1 MISYALTGEH
11 YLYPTPGG
19 AYHAVSSLGDE
30 PSRQFLQ
37 RLLQQRETPKL
48 TAELMHE
55 WSSLDEQHGLELIYR
70 LQSSGFIQGLP
81 TCITAPRE
89 TLESL
94 LPPLLER
101 LSDEG
106 KAVLAEKRG
115 LYIGASG
122 YSHEATEELAALGAD
137 LAALHIRYGK
147 LLHNN
152 LRLLP
157 GGWGMVNAS
166 GHSEVGFWPIHLG
179 NEMFI
184 LIVSGLPQFNQVA
197 FTTLIWALGVR
208 YGGGQSLSFVSQPT
222 KPS

>member
-1 MISYALTGEH
+1 MINYALTGEH

-19 AYHAVSSLGDE
+19 AYHAVSSSGDE

-37 RLLQQRETPKL
+37 RLLTQKETPRL
-48 TAELMHE
+48 THALLRD
-55 WSSLDEQHGLELIYR
+55 WTSLDEQHGLELIYR
-70 LQSSGFIQGLP
+70 LQSSGFVQGLP
-81 TCITAPRE
+81 ASLSAPRE

-115 LYIGASG
+115 LYIGTSG

-137 LAALHIRYGK
+137 LAALEIRYGK

-152 LRLLP
+152 LRLP
-157 GGWGMVNAS
+157 RGGWGLVNAS
-166 GHSEVGFWPIHLG
+166 GYSEVGFWPLHLG
-179 NEMFI
+179 NEIFV
-184 LIVSGLPQFNQVA
+184 LIVGGLPQFNQVA

-208 YGGGQSLSFVSQPT
+208 YGGSQNFPFLSPPT
-222 KPS
+222 RPT

>member
-1 MISYALTGEH
+1 MMIRYDLTGEH

-19 AYHAVSSLGDE
+19 AYHAVSGPTQE
-30 PSRQFLQ
+30 PSRRFLQ
-37 RLLQQRETPKL
+37 RLLRQHETPRL
-48 TAELMHE
+48 TLALLRD
-55 WSSLDEQHGLELIYR
+55 WLSLDKEQDALEFIYR
-70 LQSSGFIQGLP
+70 LQASSLIQGLP
-81 TCITAPRE
+81 TPLTAPRA

-115 LYIGASG
+115 FYVGTSG
-122 YSHEATEELAALGAD
+122 FSRESTEELAALGAD
-137 LAALHIRYGK
+137 LAAVHERHGR

-152 LRLLP
+152 LNLP
-157 GGWGMVNAS
+157 RGGWGMVNAS

-179 NEMFI
+179 TEFFI
-184 LIVSGLPQFNQVA
+184 LIVSGFPRFNQTA

-208 YGGGQSLSFVSQPT
+208 YGGN
-222 KPS
+222 